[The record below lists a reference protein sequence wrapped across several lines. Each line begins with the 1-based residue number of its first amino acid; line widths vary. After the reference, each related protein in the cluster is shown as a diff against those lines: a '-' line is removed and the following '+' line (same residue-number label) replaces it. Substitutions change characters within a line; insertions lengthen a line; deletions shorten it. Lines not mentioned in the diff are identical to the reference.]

1 MKGNKPPKYGICIY
15 IYYIPEMAIDDMT
28 KGIWKEMA
36 YLSTV
41 QSHYWLMRYWVFHK
55 IIILC
60 SKYGDTMWGPQD
72 KLSWFIT
79 PITMVY
85 GTYNYS

>member
-1 MKGNKPPKYGICIY
+1 MYIY

-41 QSHYWLMRYWVFHK
+41 QKPLLVDE
-55 IIILC
+55 ILGFFTK
-60 SKYGDTMWGPQD
+60 S
-72 KLSWFIT
+72 
-79 PITMVY
+79 
-85 GTYNYS
+85 